1 MLKFASYF
9 FGKLFSASDL
19 GFDERVYRLVEKRMK
34 KKGKKGNFA
43 LKLHMSKAYDRI
55 EWDFL
60 AGMMTH
66 LGFHMNWI
74 VLIMRMILLALT
86 FFLICAKGFS
96 TLINEAKQNGLM
108 KGATIRRERFAINH
122 LFFADD
128 CILFGDASIEG
139 ENVVRE
145 IIKEYEEISGQRV
158 NFEKSLIYFR
168 ANVVANVKD
177 TITNILGVR
186 LTSNPKKYLGL
197 PMMVGRR
204 KNWAFANF
212 LDWFRR
218 RIAGWSLRYL
228 SMGGKEVFVKS
239 VLQSTPVYVMQ
250 CFTLPKILC
259 RKLEGIMNKFWWS
272 SNKSNKGI
280 HWSNWD
286 ALCKPKSVGGLVRHI
301 SSNWTTVNQLI
312 EEDTNTWNREL
323 ILNIVDAEQ
332 ENRILSI
339 PLTDSRSKDML
350 VWKYEGSAEYS
361 KAPKDMDHLLWSC
374 EALKKA
380 WASLQI
386 QTAPTNSSSS
396 CKNIFVNTFCIADE
410 QSKHLIAISIWALWY
425 RRNKLINEGIKFS
438 LHDLLGFIRGYSQ
451 E

>member
-1 MLKFASYF
+1 MSSILGCCINEGQGAFIPRR
-9 FGKLFSASDL
+9 LISDNVIITYEDL
-19 GFDERVYRLVEKRMK
+19 HSLQMK

-60 AGMMTH
+60 AE
-66 LGFHMNWI
+66 
-74 VLIMRMILLALT
+74 
-86 FFLICAKGFS
+86 GFS

-186 LTSNPKKYLGL
+186 LTSNPEKYLGL

-286 ALCKPKSVGGLVRHI
+286 ALCKPKSVGGLAKIASYPSFTWRSICSARDLIAKEILWRIGNVYCVNIWNNPWLPRIEKNLVSVRHI

-361 KAPKDMDHLLWSC
+361 VRSGYWVLVIDY
-374 EALKKA
+374 
-380 WASLQI
+380 
-386 QTAPTNSSSS
+386 
-396 CKNIFVNTFCIADE
+396 
-410 QSKHLIAISIWALWY
+410 LIL
-425 RRNKLINEGIKFS
+425 
-438 LHDLLGFIRGYSQ
+438 
-451 E
+451 